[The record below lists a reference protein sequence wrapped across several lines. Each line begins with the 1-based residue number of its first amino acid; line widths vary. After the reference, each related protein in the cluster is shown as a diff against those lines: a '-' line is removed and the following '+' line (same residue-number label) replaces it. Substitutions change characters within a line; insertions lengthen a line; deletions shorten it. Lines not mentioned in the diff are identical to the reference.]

1 MNHTTETAE
10 PESPETGTPDVPRTL
25 GDLVSAYAAEQ
36 CTVIIEAEGPLRAG
50 ENVVHTTR
58 VGVRRLRSTIRVF
71 AELYDVPRAG
81 NLEDELVWWAG
92 LLGAVRDQDILLA
105 GLSERIAELPPEL
118 ILGPVESTIQAEIAV
133 RRKVGA
139 DTVAEALDSDRYR
152 KLVALLQGWRND
164 PPMTNEA
171 EVDPAEVT
179 GYVKRAGKKAQKRLV
194 GAVAA
199 QKAGEDADEL
209 FHSARKAAKRHRYA
223 VEAAAPMLGS
233 KAEKAIQ
240 RRKDLQDVLGGH
252 QDRIVQRAFL
262 RDLGARVGVRS
273 GQNGFTYGVLY
284 SQVVA
289 DGSTLTKDLK
299 KFL

>member
-1 MNHTTETAE
+1 MNHTTETAD
-10 PESPETGTPDVPRTL
+10 PESPETDTPDVPRTL

-50 ENVVHTTR
+50 ENVVHVTR

-92 LLGAVRDQDILLA
+92 LLGAVRDQDILQA
-105 GLSERIAELPPEL
+105 GLSERIADLPPEL
-118 ILGPVESTIQAEIAV
+118 ILGPVESSIQAELAV
-133 RRKVGA
+133 RRKVAA

-152 KLVALLQGWRND
+152 KLVVLLQGWRND

-171 EVDPAEVT
+171 EVDAAEVT

-194 GAVAA
+194 RAVAA

-223 VEAAAPMLGS
+223 VEAAAPMWGS
-233 KAEKAIQ
+233 KADKAIQ

-262 RDLGARVGVRS
+262 RDLGARLGVRS